1 MAALPPLSLEES
13 CMYEAT
19 TATLARPRVLRG
31 IRLSLTLIA
40 GSLFGLLFGC
50 AVVVFL
56 ATRFFGFGV
65 LTITS
70 GSMAPAIEPGDI
82 VVVKPAA
89 IDDVE
94 TGDIV
99 LFTQGSDNVPTLHR
113 VAGINEVETHITSR
127 STGAETTVTEYRL
140 VTQGDANPAPDA
152 SSVTRDDL
160 RGELWFRVPGG
171 RLHGLSVQ
179 GLLFL
184 VAGCFGMAWLAS
196 WTYGRRHR

>member
-1 MAALPPLSLEES
+1 
-13 CMYEAT
+13 MYEAT
-19 TATLARPRVLRG
+19 AVHPTTPRVMRG
-31 IRLSLTLIA
+31 MRLSLTLIA

-70 GSMAPAIEPGDI
+70 GSMAPAIQPGDI

-89 IDDVE
+89 IADIE
-94 TGDIV
+94 TGNVV
-99 LFTQGSDNVPTLHR
+99 LFTQGGDHVPTLHR

-127 STGAETTVTEYRL
+127 STGEQTTVTEYRL

-152 SSVTRDDL
+152 SSVTRDNL
-160 RGELWFRVPGG
+160 RGELWFTVPG
-171 RLHGLSVQ
+171 RWLHGLSVQ

-184 VAGCFGMAWLAS
+184 VAGCFGIAWLAS
-196 WTYGRRHR
+196 WLHGRRAC